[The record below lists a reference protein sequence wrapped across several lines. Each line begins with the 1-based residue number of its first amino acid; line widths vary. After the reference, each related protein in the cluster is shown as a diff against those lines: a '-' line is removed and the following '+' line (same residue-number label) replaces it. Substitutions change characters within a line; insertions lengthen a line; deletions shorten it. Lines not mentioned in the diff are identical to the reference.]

1 MRNYVLY
8 YRTEKM
14 IEVMLILI
22 LILLCFDVYQRHK
35 ETIRKY
41 WRKIRRKTG
50 EFYIDKKWVGDKII
64 EEFNNK
70 K

>member
-1 MRNYVLY
+1 MKEVILLLILYVLS
-8 YRTEKM
+8 
-14 IEVMLILI
+14 
-22 LILLCFDVYQRHK
+22 FDVYHRHQELIK
-35 ETIRKY
+35 KY
-41 WRKIRRKTG
+41 IRKIRRKTG